1 MAVDRTYSNYAAVR
15 QYRDRGMQKWNPFA
29 TAELASAHRNYREDL
44 AKNPPQET
52 MEKEEIIEWL
62 DLAKSTKL
70 AITLRVQ
77 GEKEIEEITGQI
89 LEWRSRECV
98 LFRKEHY
105 QEIYV
110 DDILSVIHRPR
121 KKEGVE
127 HDE

>member
-1 MAVDRTYSNYAAVR
+1 
-15 QYRDRGMQKWNPFA
+15 
-29 TAELASAHRNYREDL
+29 
-44 AKNPPQET
+44 

-62 DLAKSTKL
+62 HLAKSTKL